1 MAQESRLAIVIDSRN
16 ARQQIDQLRT
26 SLNSLNDAG
35 GEATVNVRG
44 LGTAARAAGSAIA
57 ALGVGAVAREV
68 LRLTDS
74 FKSMQGSLALV
85 STSTANANESF
96 QKLLAMA
103 NNTGSSLESTV
114 SLYTRLANATR
125 GVGFSQDQMLNVTDA
140 LNKAFVISGATMQE
154 ASNAAIQLSQG
165 LASGTL
171 RGEELNSVMEQ
182 GPRITRALA
191 DYLGVTNG
199 QIRQMAADGKITSD
213 VVTNALLQSLSSL
226 NSELDKMPRRFEQA
240 SVALKNN
247 FLAAIGQI
255 NVDPVVSSVDA
266 LASSLA
272 KPEVVMGIQSI
283 ANALGSLVAVGGDGL
298 KAVAENTDLLIA
310 ITGAYAAKVGTGLV
324 VSLAAATKARYAD
337 LAATQQQV
345 VAERQAEVA
354 ATASAAQAS
363 RKAVAEQAAAVSIT
377 QRSMAETAAAR
388 AAQANTVAQLQAVQQ
403 QLAADRA
410 LEAQRLQAQIN
421 DVGRQQSLTR
431 LAEIR
436 RAEAAVTL
444 QQAAAERALGQT
456 AGQQVIIQGQL
467 AAGQARL
474 TTLREADTAAVVA
487 QNAAQVRLNAAQ
499 SLGAR
504 ASAGLMALAGGPIGL
519 LTTALTVAAGAAIY
533 FSSSTDSATQSLI
546 DQNLT
551 LDDSIVKYRQLSA
564 EQQRFQSAK
573 WMEAQR
579 DATKNANRAL
589 DEYFTRAFDGLNSL
603 GASGVES
610 ADTFKRMFEEVRN
623 GQRSLDSLT
632 AWLTSNTQ
640 ISSAYR
646 DELVRIGAE
655 YSTGSQKADDY
666 ARLLE
671 RSKTATDGVASSA
684 TSLASAQ
691 QASAAAVGGGAQAWE
706 KYISQLTQTRDLV
719 GANTAQEAA
728 YTAAKVG
735 FNSQQVEY
743 ARLIGEQT
751 DLLKKYEEAVKD
763 GKKADQERLK
773 VQLTASIT
781 ASEAIKTQMESQGRS
796 MKTMAENAETS
807 AKRQVDAIQ
816 TVIDQTVRYA
826 KGLSLVEKYE
836 PKQNLQGASL
846 LTFGQAQPAAQ
857 AQSPAKTKTVAEMVQ
872 EVLDQIDGNTAAKT
886 KTPTGQKGLSSKLNE
901 AQTAFDNLYKAAQP
915 AKFALQE
922 YVERQSQLELLLLK
936 GKITQEQYN
945 EALAQSSINY
955 AAAIKGAS
963 GLTAAEQYRAQV
975 QKRLANEQ
983 EGYRVEAASVGM
995 GDLQA
1000 DRYRQRVQL
1009 ERDANNEILGLRDNL
1024 ALAENEKQRV
1034 AIREQIKILEDSKP
1048 ARLAALEAGFAQKDQ
1063 QMGNPLNGWTAA
1075 LQNFQAGAQN
1085 VAGQTEAMFTGAF
1098 NNMTMGV
1105 GSAFERMAFDGQT
1118 FGESITQI
1126 TRSMAGGV
1134 VNALG
1139 QMAAQWVATKAVQM
1153 AFGTAEEAAHAKS
1166 MAMVAAETSAKVGS
1180 EAAITTAKVTGTA
1193 TAESVSLA
1201 SLAKTTAANIAAAA
1215 ETMASWLPAA
1225 LVASVGSF
1233 GAAAIVGGGALL
1245 AAFALTRAFKDGG
1258 YVSGPG
1264 GSRTDSIPARLS
1276 NGEFVVNAQA
1286 TKRNRS
1292 LLEAINS
1299 GERVSV
1305 PGQSISVNKVSGSGE
1320 QVQGAQQTN
1329 VYVNLVE
1336 DQSRAGTVRQSTR
1349 DDGSTQI
1356 DAFVAD
1362 IWGGGERAQTLEAA
1376 YGLKRA
1382 AG

>member
-1 MAQESRLAIVIDSRN
+1 MAQESRLSIVIDSRN

-26 SLNSLNDAG
+26 SLNSLGAAG

-44 LGTAARAAGSAIA
+44 LGTAARAAGSALA

-68 LRLTDS
+68 LRMTDA
-74 FKSMQGSLALV
+74 FKNMQGSLALV
-85 STSTANANESF
+85 STSTANASESF

-125 GVGFSQDQMLNVTDA
+125 GAGYTQEQMLNVTDA

-199 QIRQMAADGKITSD
+199 EIRKLAAEGKITGD
-213 VVTNALLQSLSSL
+213 VVTNALLKSLTSL
-226 NSELDKMPRRFEQA
+226 NAELAKMPRTFEQA
-240 SVALKNN
+240 SQALKNN

-266 LASSLA
+266 LAKSLA
-272 KPEVVMGIQSI
+272 QPEVVMGIQNI

-298 KAVAENTDLLIA
+298 KTVAENTDALMA
-310 ITGAYAAKVGTGLV
+310 ITGAYATRVGTGLV

-337 LAATQQQV
+337 LVATQQQV
-345 VAERQAEVA
+345 VAEKQAEVA
-354 ATASAAQAS
+354 STAAAAQAA
-363 RKAVAEQAAAVSIT
+363 RKAVADETAAVAAT
-377 QRSMAETAAAR
+377 QRSLAETAAAR
-388 AAQANTVAQLQAVQQ
+388 AAQANTIAQLQAVQQ

-410 LEAQRLQAQIN
+410 LETQRLQAQIN

-431 LAEIR
+431 LGEIR
-436 RAEAAVTL
+436 RAEAAITL
-444 QQAAAERALGQT
+444 QQAAAERALSQA
-456 AGQQVIIQGQL
+456 AGQEVIIQGQL

-474 TTLREADTAAVVA
+474 TALREADTVAVAA
-487 QNAAQVRLNAAQ
+487 QNAAQVSLNTSQ

-519 LTTALTVAAGAAIY
+519 VTTALTLAAGAAIY
-533 FSSSTDSATQSLI
+533 FASSTDSATQSLI

-579 DATKNANRAL
+579 DAAKDASSAL
-589 DEYFTRAFDGLNSL
+589 SEYFTRAFDGLNSL

-610 ADTFKRMFEEVRN
+610 TEAFKQMFEEVRN

-632 AWLTSNTQ
+632 GWLTSNTQ
-640 ISSAYR
+640 LSGVYR
-646 DELVRIGAE
+646 DELVKIGAE
-655 YSTGSQKADDY
+655 YSTSSQKADDY
-666 ARLLE
+666 ARLLD
-671 RSKTATDGVASSA
+671 RSKAAMDGATGS
-684 TSLASAQ
+684 TKSLSSAQ
-691 QASAAAVGGGAQAWE
+691 QASATAVSGGAQAWE
-706 KYISQLTQTRDLV
+706 KFISQLTQTRDLM

-728 YTAAKVG
+728 YTAAKAG
-735 FNSQQVEY
+735 FNSKQVEY

-763 GKKADQERLK
+763 GKKEDQDRLR
-773 VQLTASIT
+773 VQLTASIA
-781 ASEAIKTQMESQGRS
+781 ASEAIKSQMESQGRS
-796 MKTMAENAETS
+796 MKTMAESAESS

-886 KTPTGQKGLSSKLNE
+886 KTPAGQKGLSSKLNE

-922 YVERQSQLELLLLK
+922 YVERQSQLELLLSK
-936 GKITQEQYN
+936 GKITQQQYN
-945 EALAQSSINY
+945 EALAQSSLNY
-955 AAAIKGAS
+955 AAAIKGAQ
-963 GLTAAEQYRAQV
+963 GLTQAEQYRAQLER
-975 QKRLANEQ
+975 QLQTDRDEN
-983 EGYRVEAASVGM
+983 RVNAAAVGT

-1000 DRYRQRVQL
+1000 ERARSQIQL
-1009 ERDANNEILGLRDNL
+1009 VRDTNTTIQNLMTERDRTESER
-1024 ALAENEKQRV
+1024 EKQALQRQ
-1034 AIREQIKILEDSKP
+1034 IDLQREYLPQRIAEMQN
-1048 ARLAALEAGFAQKDQ
+1048 GWTQMDQ
-1063 QMGNPLNGWTAA
+1063 AMLNPINGWTAA
-1075 LQNFQAGAQN
+1075 VQNFGNEAMN
-1085 VAGQTEAMFTGAF
+1085 IAGQTQSIFSGAF
-1098 NNMTMGV
+1098 NTISTDITSAIMDGTLSFSTLGDIGKAVLQQIVAGFIKMG
-1105 GSAFERMAFDGQT
+1105 
-1118 FGESITQI
+1118 
-1126 TRSMAGGV
+1126 
-1134 VNALG
+1134 
-1139 QMAAQWVATKAVQM
+1139 VQM
-1153 AFGTAEEAAHAKS
+1153 AMNAAL
-1166 MAMVAAETSAKVGS
+1166 SATIGAS
-1180 EAAITTAKVTGTA
+1180 TA
-1193 TAESVSLA
+1193 TANIALAGTTASAWAPAAAMVSLA
-1201 SLAKTTAANIAAAA
+1201 TLGTNAAPAN
-1215 ETMASWLPAA
+1215 AA
-1225 LVASVGSF
+1225 LISTTGVASG
-1233 GAAAIVGGGALL
+1233 L
-1245 AAFALTRAFKDGG
+1245 AVVPGFATGG
-1258 YVSGPG
+1258 YISGPG
-1264 GSRTDSIPARLS
+1264 SGTSDSIPARLS

-1299 GERVSV
+1299 NERVSV
-1305 PGQSISVNKVSGSGE
+1305 RGDGGSLMVQPGGTSDSGRQFGRSGGGLSIPIQVTVQAQPGMSDAEARRQGQLAGE
-1320 QVQGAQQTN
+1320 GVR
-1329 VYVNLVE
+1329 
-1336 DQSRAGTVRQSTR
+1336 DIVRQVIQDEQR
-1349 DDGSTQI
+1349 P
-1356 DAFVAD
+1356 
-1362 IWGGGERAQTLEAA
+1362 GGMLS
-1376 YGLKRA
+1376 
-1382 AG
+1382 

>member
-1 MAQESRLAIVIDSRN
+1 MAQESRLSIVIDSRS
-16 ARQQIDQLRT
+16 AKPQVDQLRT
-26 SLNSLNDAG
+26 GLAG
-35 GEATVNVRG
+35 LDKAGSQAADSVGSVG
-44 LGTAARAAGSAIA
+44 SAARAAGSALA
-57 ALGVGAVAREV
+57 AVGVGAVTREV

-85 STSTANANESF
+85 STSTTNANESF

-125 GVGFSQDQMLNVTDA
+125 GAGFSQEQLLNVTDA

-191 DYLGVTNG
+191 EYLGVTNG
-199 QIRQMAADGKITSD
+199 QIRQMAAEGKITSD

-240 SVALKNN
+240 TVALKNN
-247 FLAAIGQI
+247 FLAAVGQI

-298 KAVAENTDLLIA
+298 KTVAENTDALMA
-310 ITGAYAAKVGTGLV
+310 ITGAYAAKVGVGLV

-345 VAERQAEVA
+345 VAERQAEAASTAAAAQATRKAAADEAAAVA
-354 ATASAAQAS
+354 AT
-363 RKAVAEQAAAVSIT
+363 
-377 QRSMAETAAAR
+377 QRSLAETAAAR
-388 AAQANTVAQLQAVQQ
+388 AAQANTIAQLQAVQQ
-403 QLAADRA
+403 QLTADRA
-410 LEAQRLQAQIN
+410 LETQRMQAQIN

-436 RAEAAVTL
+436 RTEAAITL
-444 QQAAAERALGQT
+444 QQAAAERALAQA
-456 AGQQVIIQGQL
+456 AGQEVIIQGQL

-474 TTLREADTAAVVA
+474 TTLREADIAAVVA
-487 QNAAQVRLNAAQ
+487 QNAAQVRLNTAQ

-504 ASAGLMALAGGPIGL
+504 ASAGLMALVGGPVGL

-533 FSSSTDSATQSLI
+533 FASSTDSATQSLI

-551 LDDSIVKYRQLSA
+551 LDDSISKFKQLSA

-579 DATKNANRAL
+579 DSAKDASSAL
-589 DEYFTRAFDGLNSL
+589 NEYFTRAFDGVNSL
-603 GASGVES
+603 GISGIES
-610 ADTFKRMFEEVRN
+610 AETFKRMFEEVRN

-632 AWLTSNTQ
+632 GWLTSNTQ

-646 DELVRIGAE
+646 DELVKIGAE
-655 YSTGSQKADDY
+655 YSTSSQKADDY
-666 ARLLE
+666 ARLLD
-671 RSKTATDGVASSA
+671 RSKTATDGATSS
-684 TSLASAQ
+684 TKSLASAHQ
-691 QASAAAVGGGAQAWE
+691 VSAAAVGGGEQAWE

-728 YTAAKVG
+728 YTAAKAG

-763 GKKADQERLK
+763 GKKEDQERLR

-781 ASEAIKTQMESQGRS
+781 ASEAIKSQMESQGRS
-796 MKTMAENAETS
+796 MKTMAENAESS

-846 LTFGQAQPAAQ
+846 LTFGQQQPTTQ
-857 AQSPAKTKTVAEMVQ
+857 PKSSPKTKTVAEMVQ
-872 EVLDQIDGNTAAKT
+872 EVLDQIDGNTTAKSGNT
-886 KTPTGQKGLSSKLNE
+886 GSPKGQKGLSSKLNE

-922 YVERQSQLELLLLK
+922 YVERQSQLELLLSK
-936 GKITQEQYN
+936 GKITQQQYN

-955 AAAIKGAS
+955 AAAIKGAK
-963 GLTAAEQYRAQV
+963 GLSQAEQYRAQL
-975 QKRLANEQ
+975 QKQLDNDRAQYSLD
-983 EGYRVEAASVGM
+983 AASVGM
-995 GDLQA
+995 GDQQAQRLQ
-1000 DRYRQRVQL
+1000 QRVQL
-1009 ERDANNEILGLRDNL
+1009 EQQTNDRILQLRTELAN
-1024 ALAENEKQRV
+1024 ATTEKQRQDLQ
-1034 AIREQIKILEDSKP
+1034 AQIDLTNEFLP
-1048 ARLAALEAGFAQKDQ
+1048 QQLAAMQAGWAQMDQ
-1063 QMGNPLNGWTAA
+1063 AMLNPINGWTAA
-1075 LQNFQAGAQN
+1075 VQNFGNQARDI
-1085 VAGQTEAMFTGAF
+1085 AGQTESIFSSAF
-1098 NNMTMGV
+1098 NNISTDITDAIMSGQLSFSTLGDIASNVVREIITGFVRMG
-1105 GSAFERMAFDGQT
+1105 
-1118 FGESITQI
+1118 
-1126 TRSMAGGV
+1126 
-1134 VNALG
+1134 
-1139 QMAAQWVATKAVQM
+1139 VQM
-1153 AFGTAEEAAHAKS
+1153 ALNAALNATLGTAAAGES
-1166 MAMVAAETSAKVGS
+1166 MILAGT
-1180 EAAITTAKVTGTA
+1180 TA
-1193 TAESVSLA
+1193 TAWAPAAAMA
-1201 SLAKTTAANIAAAA
+1201 SLATLGANSVPAAAA
-1215 ETMASWLPAA
+1215 LTSTTA
-1225 LVASVGSF
+1225 LATS
-1233 GAAAIVGGGALL
+1233 L
-1245 AAFALTRAFKDGG
+1245 AVIPGFATGG
-1258 YVSGPG
+1258 YVSGAG
-1264 GSRTDSIPARLS
+1264 TGTSDSIMARLS
-1276 NGEFVVNAQA
+1276 DGEFVVNAAA
-1286 TKRNRS
+1286 TKRNRA

-1299 GERVSV
+1299 NERVSV
-1305 PGQSISVNKVSGSGE
+1305 AGGGGSVASTQAPASAAAAT
-1320 QVQGAQQTN
+1320 QAPAN
-1329 VYVNLVE
+1329 VVVNLIQ
-1336 DQSRAGTVRQSTR
+1336 DRSRAGQVDQRTSE
-1349 DDGSTQI
+1349 DGTQHI
-1356 DAFVAD
+1356 DVSVAD
-1362 IWGGGERAQTLEAA
+1362 IYGGGPLSQAIEDT
-1376 YGLKRA
+1376 YGVRRQ
-1382 AG
+1382 GS

>member
-1 MAQESRLAIVIDSRN
+1 MTQESRLAIVIDSRN

-26 SLNSLNDAG
+26 SLNSLGDAG

-44 LGTAARAAGSAIA
+44 LGTAARAAGGALA

-68 LRLTDS
+68 LRMTDA
-74 FKSMQGSLALV
+74 FKNMQGSLALV
-85 STSTANANESF
+85 STSTANASESF

-125 GVGFSQDQMLNVTDA
+125 GAGYTQEQMLNVTDA

-199 QIRQMAADGKITSD
+199 EIRKLAAEGKITGD
-213 VVTNALLQSLSSL
+213 VVTNALLKSLTSL
-226 NSELDKMPRRFEQA
+226 NAELAKMPRTFEQA
-240 SVALKNN
+240 SQALKNN

-266 LASSLA
+266 LAKSLA
-272 KPEVVMGIQSI
+272 QPEVVMGIQNI

-298 KAVAENTDLLIA
+298 KTVAENTDALMA
-310 ITGAYAAKVGTGLV
+310 ITGAYATRVGTGLV

-337 LAATQQQV
+337 LVATQQQV
-345 VAERQAEVA
+345 VAEKQAEVA
-354 ATASAAQAS
+354 STAAAAQAA
-363 RKAVAEQAAAVSIT
+363 RKAVADETAAVAAT
-377 QRSMAETAAAR
+377 QRSLAETAAAR
-388 AAQANTVAQLQAVQQ
+388 AAQANTIAQLQAVQQ

-410 LEAQRLQAQIN
+410 LETQRLQAQIN

-431 LAEIR
+431 LGEIR
-436 RAEAAVTL
+436 RAEAAITL
-444 QQAAAERALGQT
+444 QQAAAERALSQA
-456 AGQQVIIQGQL
+456 AGQEVIIQGQL

-474 TTLREADTAAVVA
+474 TALREADTVAVAA
-487 QNAAQVRLNAAQ
+487 QNAAQVSLNTSQ

-519 LTTALTVAAGAAIY
+519 VTTALTLAAGAAIY
-533 FSSSTDSATQSLI
+533 FASSTDSATQSLI

-579 DATKNANRAL
+579 DAAKDASSAL
-589 DEYFTRAFDGLNSL
+589 SEYFTRAFDGLNSL

-632 AWLTSNTQ
+632 GWLTSNTQ
-640 ISSAYR
+640 ISSVYR

-655 YSTGSQKADDY
+655 YSASSQKADDY
-666 ARLLE
+666 ARLLD
-671 RSKTATDGVASSA
+671 RSKTATDGATSSA
-684 TSLASAQ
+684 KSLASAQ
-691 QASAAAVGGGAQAWE
+691 QASAAAVGGGEQAWE
-706 KYISQLTQTRDLV
+706 KYISQLTQTRDLI
-719 GANTAQEAA
+719 GANAAQEAA
-728 YTAAKVG
+728 YTAAKAG

-751 DLLKKYEEAVKD
+751 DLLKQYEDAVKE
-763 GKKADQERLK
+763 GKKADQERLR

-781 ASEAIKTQMESQGRS
+781 ASEAIKSQMESQGRS
-796 MKTMAENAETS
+796 MKTMAENAESS

-857 AQSPAKTKTVAEMVQ
+857 SQPSAKTKTVAEMVQ
-872 EVLDQIDGNTAAKT
+872 DVLDQIDGNTTAKT
-886 KTPTGQKGLSSKLNE
+886 KKPTAEKGLSSRLNE

-922 YVERQSQLELLLLK
+922 YVERHSQLELLLSK

-955 AAAIKGAS
+955 AAAIKGAQ
-963 GLTAAEQYRAQV
+963 GLSQAEQYRAQLER
-975 QKRLANEQ
+975 QLAGQQSE
-983 EGYRVEAASVGM
+983 YSIAAAGVGM
-995 GDLQA
+995 GDQQTQ
-1000 DRYRQRVQL
+1000 RMQQRVQL
-1009 ERDANNEILGLRDNL
+1009 EQQTNDRILQLRTELAN
-1024 ALAENEKQRV
+1024 ATTEKQRQELQ
-1034 AIREQIKILEDSKP
+1034 AQIDLTNEFLPKQ
-1048 ARLAALEAGFAQKDQ
+1048 LAAQQAGWAQMDQ
-1063 QMGNPLNGWTAA
+1063 AMLNPINGWTAA
-1075 LQNFQAGAQN
+1075 VQNFGNQAMD
-1085 VAGQTEAMFTGAF
+1085 VAGQTQSIFSTAF
-1098 NNMTMGV
+1098 GSVTQGLTDDIMNLNLSFQSLGDLGKDVLRDVIAGFVKMGV
-1105 GSAFERMAFDGQT
+1105 QMGL
-1118 FGESITQI
+1118 
-1126 TRSMAGGV
+1126 
-1134 VNALG
+1134 NAAL
-1139 QMAAQWVATKAVQM
+1139 AATL
-1153 AFGTAEEAAHAKS
+1153 
-1166 MAMVAAETSAKVGS
+1166 
-1180 EAAITTAKVTGTA
+1180 GTA
-1193 TAESVSLA
+1193 TAGTSIALAGTTAAAWAPAAALA
-1201 SLAKTTAANIAAAA
+1201 SLASFGGNSIPAAAA
-1215 ETMASWLPAA
+1215 LTSTTA
-1225 LVASVGSF
+1225 LATT
-1233 GAAAIVGGGALL
+1233 L
-1245 AAFALTRAFKDGG
+1245 AAVPGFATGG
-1258 YVSGPG
+1258 YFTGSGTG
-1264 GSRTDSIPARLS
+1264 TSDSNLAKIS
-1276 NGEFVVNAQA
+1276 NGEFIVNAAA
-1286 TKRNRS
+1286 TRKNRA

-1299 GERVSV
+1299 GERVST
-1305 PGQSISVNKVSGSGE
+1305 SGSSSSGGGMTAMP
-1320 QVQGAQQTN
+1320 QPIVQIF
-1329 VYVNLVE
+1329 E
-1336 DQSRAGTVRQSTR
+1336 DPSRAGTSQVTR
-1349 DDGSTQI
+1349 EGNQDFIKVWVASVMGDGE
-1356 DAFVAD
+1356 AD
-1362 IWGGGERAQTLEAA
+1362 QALRAK
-1376 YGLKRA
+1376 YGLQ
-1382 AG
+1382 GVGS